1 MPTSL
6 GSVRRRLLT
15 PQLREVT
22 FAKRGFPAT
31 PSAATQRLEGIPQ
44 AVICGFEWGIDA
56 RDQWEVERR
65 LDLVDA
71 EQRGFAYEGVTMAFT
86 VLDAMGRG
94 HRTRDLLAGPE
105 AGIYSSRTSGWVL
118 RWLGCPGP
126 CGRRSSRT

>member
-6 GSVRRRLLT
+6 GSVRRRVLT

-31 PSAATQRLEGIPQ
+31 PSAATQRLEAIPQ

-65 LDLVDA
+65 LELVDA

-86 VLDAMGRG
+86 VLDAMAAQAVVEEGRPG
-94 HRTRDLLAGPE
+94 PDPRSLLPDDELARG
-105 AGIYSSRTSGWVL
+105 
-118 RWLGCPGP
+118 RWLRLRP
-126 CGRRSSRT
+126 RLL